1 MLFAK
6 QSNLQKMIERRAG
19 KTCNSITFQKR
30 MLLLGFLLKVMLFS
44 LAVGILPIASTLA
57 EHRVD
62 GGVPVSMLSGV
73 ARLFLALALIET
85 AFLAVKYV

>member
-1 MLFAK
+1 MAF
-6 QSNLQKMIERRAG
+6 RRGLDSFTNALG
-19 KTCNSITFQKR
+19 QVFEAAV
-30 MLLLGFLLKVMLFS
+30 LLGFLLKVLLFS
-44 LAVGILPIASTLA
+44 LAVGILLIASTLA

-62 GGVPVSMLSGV
+62 GDVPAGILSGV